1 MAGIRRS
8 ATGTR
13 TSGRALELTAFYSF
27 VRRARCGARLAA
39 VSADSASQFSFFH
52 ALFTSARLSHE
63 PTEAVLADLSRDRL
77 SNTTTE
83 TREDSMDQPGPRR
96 TASSDFLCSPPRAED
111 QTSRVTWS
119 PAELEALLQDV
130 EDGSEAFRSRATTKS
145 FVALT
150 TRPLPGQSED
160 VAVRDDDDAECSCL
174 TGLALREASL
184 PCSVGTLTIGE
195 RRLAEGGS
203 RLFAVIRGAESPSF
217 SPGKVRK
224 ALASDRSRHR
234 SLLSTLDA
242 YRNRAANEIV
252 AVTEHADGVTLD
264 KILAARSIPPAAM
277 IRIVVDLLQAVHALH
292 TSGGGQPYHH
302 DIRPEHILVGF
313 DGTARLF
320 GHRFRTIFAP
330 RSADAIIHIAG
341 YSAPEQLASE
351 PADHR
356 ADIFSLGIVMW
367 ESVAGKKLFHGPSL
381 MDTYFNVIAQM
392 APRLNSINPALPPE
406 LAAACSR
413 LLAKRPSERPAS
425 ARAVAKELLLI
436 AEETGLL
443 SSHDDVAQLAFS
455 AAPHR
460 KRRAATLSEAPEVPA
475 PTVKTA
481 RPLTRETARRRFA
494 SRLLLAFG
502 MVTLFVTVMIWAARG
517 PEIRQSVSN
526 AVRGALS
533 SGR

>member
-1 MAGIRRS
+1 MEGSLRSGRSGFGAGTEVVPPTLKRVARSLAGLDICAVFIDGIHFGEHDISGAPHDAPQQAGLRRPGSRHQAGAVTQAHAGRFNRVVRALRSACVATRPRLGCVSSTRAIYRELMAGIRRS

-224 ALASDRSRHR
+224 ALEIG
-234 SLLSTLDA
+234 
-242 YRNRAANEIV
+242 RAHV
-252 AVTEHADGVTLD
+252 
-264 KILAARSIPPAAM
+264 
-277 IRIVVDLLQAVHALH
+277 
-292 TSGGGQPYHH
+292 
-302 DIRPEHILVGF
+302 
-313 DGTARLF
+313 
-320 GHRFRTIFAP
+320 
-330 RSADAIIHIAG
+330 
-341 YSAPEQLASE
+341 
-351 PADHR
+351 
-356 ADIFSLGIVMW
+356 
-367 ESVAGKKLFHGPSL
+367 
-381 MDTYFNVIAQM
+381 
-392 APRLNSINPALPPE
+392 
-406 LAAACSR
+406 
-413 LLAKRPSERPAS
+413 
-425 ARAVAKELLLI
+425 
-436 AEETGLL
+436 
-443 SSHDDVAQLAFS
+443 
-455 AAPHR
+455 
-460 KRRAATLSEAPEVPA
+460 
-475 PTVKTA
+475 
-481 RPLTRETARRRFA
+481 
-494 SRLLLAFG
+494 
-502 MVTLFVTVMIWAARG
+502 
-517 PEIRQSVSN
+517 
-526 AVRGALS
+526 
-533 SGR
+533 